1 MRPTLVLPKE
11 MPIQEIV
18 QQLLHSVIYYFA
30 TQFMT
35 MNCLKMVFE

>member
-18 QQLLHSVIYYFA
+18 QLLHSVIYYFA